1 MTRRISFSWTKQ
13 TWPNYDYYRNERQ
26 ILCGSTACL
35 LRGVITW
42 MRISLWPTI
51 SYHGQPGSTILDW
64 LITTSGTTFLS
75 HCPAGYPSLITA
87 DQIAAVESFLV
98 EHTAVLTELDALGVR
113 MRIAIKTKMLIDIG
127 NPQSA
132 YRNVL
137 FGKTFLRALSPF
149 FPEICFDTYVDA
161 VNFNAWPED
170 VQRQN
175 PIG

>member
-1 MTRRISFSWTKQ
+1 MFTAWGDNLDASQFVATHRLPWTTRFY
-13 TWPNYDYYRNERQ
+13 N
-26 ILCGSTACL
+26 LGSTYDDE
-35 LRGVITW
+35 R
-42 MRISLWPTI
+42 
-51 SYHGQPGSTILDW
+51 HN
-64 LITTSGTTFLS
+64 FLS
-75 HCPAGYPSLITA
+75 HCPVGYPSLITA

-98 EHTAVLTELDALGVR
+98 DHTVVLTELDALGVR

-132 YRNVL
+132 YRNIL
-137 FGKTFLRALSPF
+137 FGTTFLRALSPF
-149 FPEICFDTYVDA
+149 FPEICFETYVDA